1 MTRDRPQ
8 RKLRQPCRSRPVR
21 SIALRWIGLTAIPMI
36 VCAGVLVG
44 AAPSSGQE
52 MGASLA
58 LSGVPATITLPSSF
72 TMTVSGSTGGASN
85 AVIYPIY
92 GPAPC
97 AATVEAQLTAGP
109 SEVLTR
115 LEVDEAPLPGLT
127 GAFAIQVQGIGEGAS
142 SPGQYTVCVFMEAS
156 AEPEA
161 VEAPEE
167 EQLIAAASG
176 TFTVLPSL
184 TSTPGAINLAE
195 PPGVRRAA
203 GTRCVVPRVRGRELT
218 RARRLLA
225 RAHCAVGRIRRARS
239 RHVRRGRVISQ
250 GHRAGRSLPG
260 GARVGLLISA
270 G

>member
-1 MTRDRPQ
+1 MTRDGRQ
-8 RKLRQPCRSRPVR
+8 HKLREPYRSGPVR
-21 SIALRWIGLTAIPMI
+21 SIAVRWIGRTAIPLI
-36 VCAGVLVG
+36 VILGLLIG
-44 AAPSSGQE
+44 AADASAQE

-58 LSGVPATITLPSSF
+58 LSGVPPAITIPSSF
-72 TMTVSGSTGGASN
+72 TLTVSGSTGSASR

-97 AATVEAQLTAGP
+97 VATVEAQLTASP

-115 LEVDEAPLPGLT
+115 LEVDEGPSPGLT
-127 GAFAIQVQGIGEGAS
+127 GAFAIQVQGIGEVAS
-142 SPGQYTVCVFMEAS
+142 GPGQYTVCVFMEAS

-184 TSTPGAINLAE
+184 TSTSGTINLAE
-195 PPGVRRAA
+195 PLGTRRAG
-203 GTRCVVPRVRGRELT
+203 GTRCVVPRVRGRELAP
-218 RARRLLA
+218 ARRLLV
-225 RAHCAVGRIRRARS
+225 RAHCAAGRVRRTRS
-239 RHVRRGRVISQ
+239 RHVKRGRVISQ
-250 GHRAGRSLPG
+250 SRRAGRSLPD
-260 GARVGLLISA
+260 GARVGLLIST